1 MTEAVRRS
9 PHSVVLLDELEKA
22 HPDVT
27 SILLQVLED
36 GILAN
41 DALTDIAKKLL
52 QETVERAREDRN
64 LDLTLTDNL
73 FEERVRLEG
82 TSQAAQFGARPLRRA
97 AQRFL
102 EDSISDALV
111 KGILKSGDAATI
123 DLGTVE
129 GDQCTV
135 VIRKRSGTTGGSMEV
150 DIEDASGGVRSAK
163 AKTRKN

>member
-41 DALTDIAKKLL
+41 DDLTDIAKKLL
-52 QETVERAREDRN
+52 QETVERAREERN

-73 FEERVRLEG
+73 IEERVRLEG
-82 TSQAAQFGARPLRRA
+82 TS
-97 AQRFL
+97 
-102 EDSISDALV
+102 
-111 KGILKSGDAATI
+111 
-123 DLGTVE
+123 
-129 GDQCTV
+129 
-135 VIRKRSGTTGGSMEV
+135 
-150 DIEDASGGVRSAK
+150 
-163 AKTRKN
+163 